1 LYYYIR
7 IKTYQPKIDHMKTI
21 KRLSLSLLVLLFVV
35 GLSAQE
41 IAPETTSDSDL
52 SHKIGVALGLKASS
66 FGPGVEVTTNILPKL
81 HLRVGGS
88 YFTYNMD
95 VDSEFLGVV
104 GSNEF
109 KTGAISLI
117 ANWQVA
123 RGFFFAGGALYNMF
137 ENKAVGT
144 PKNGFQL
151 GIMEVSPAQVGE
163 LSIALKPGNAIS
175 PYLGI
180 GLGRTIS
187 RNGVVSFAL
196 ELGGV
201 YHGKPKVDIEATG
214 MLAPTASPEQSL
226 LIEEALTS
234 FRFLPMI
241 NFQLSF
247 RLF

>member
-1 LYYYIR
+1 
-7 IKTYQPKIDHMKTI
+7 MKTK
-21 KRLSLSLLVLLFVV
+21 KRLLISLLALLFVV
-35 GLSAQE
+35 RLSAQE
-41 IAPETTSDSDL
+41 LAPEAAADTDP
-52 SHKIGVALGLKASS
+52 SHKIGVALGLKVST
-66 FGPGVEVTTNILPKL
+66 FGPGVEITTNILRTL

-95 VDSEFLGVV
+95 VDSEFLGVI
-104 GSNEF
+104 GSNEL
-109 KTGAISLI
+109 KTGSISLV

-123 RGFFFAGGALYNMF
+123 KGFFFAGGALYNMF

-151 GIMEVSPAQVGE
+151 GIMEVSPEQVGE
-163 LSIALKPGNAIS
+163 LSIALKPGNTIS
-175 PYLGI
+175 PYVGI

-201 YHGKPKVDIEATG
+201 YHGKPKVGIEATG
-214 MLAPTASPEQSL
+214 MLAPTASPEQAI
-226 LIEEALTS
+226 LIEQALTS
-234 FRFLPMI
+234 FQFLPMV
-241 NFQLSF
+241 NLQLSF

>member
-1 LYYYIR
+1 
-7 IKTYQPKIDHMKTI
+7 MKTK
-21 KRLSLSLLVLLFVV
+21 KRLLISLLALLFVV
-35 GLSAQE
+35 RLSAQE
-41 IAPETTSDSDL
+41 LAPEAAADTDP
-52 SHKIGVALGLKASS
+52 SHKIGVALGLKVST
-66 FGPGVEVTTNILPKL
+66 FGPGVEITTNILRTL

-95 VDSEFLGVV
+95 VDSEFLGVI
-104 GSNEF
+104 GSNEL
-109 KTGAISLI
+109 KTGSISLV

-123 RGFFFAGGALYNMF
+123 KGFFFAGGALYNMF

-151 GIMEVSPAQVGE
+151 GIMEVSPEQVGE
-163 LSIALKPGNAIS
+163 LSIALKPGNTIS
-175 PYLGI
+175 PYVGI

-201 YHGKPKVDIEATG
+201 YHGKPKVGIEATG
-214 MLAPTASPEQSL
+214 MLAPTASPEKAI
-226 LIEEALTS
+226 LIEQALTS
-234 FRFLPMI
+234 FQFLPMV
-241 NFQLSF
+241 NLQLSF